1 MFPKLMCDDGS
12 TPEDSGLMAFS
23 RLSLEASDICGFPLG
38 AAEEYKTHLEA
49 AGFVDVVERRFKVP
63 SSPWPK
69 DQRLKLIGAFELHNL
84 IAGLSG
90 MSLRMFSKAFGW
102 SQERTEVYLIKVRR
116 DMKNLNYHTYWD
128 L

>member
-1 MFPKLMCDDGS
+1 MCDDGS

-23 RLSLEASDICGFPLG
+23 RLSLEASAVCGFPLA
-38 AAEEYKTHLEA
+38 AAEEYKSYIEA
-49 AGFVDVVERRFKVP
+49 AGFIDVVEQRFKVP

-69 DQRLKLIGAFELHNL
+69 DKRLKLIGAFELHNL
-84 IAGLSG
+84 TAGLSG

-102 SQERTEVYLIKVRR
+102 TQERTEVYLINVRR
-116 DMKNLNYHTYWD
+116 DMKNLDYHTYWD